1 MSRILV
7 SVTPA
12 PGHVNPMLLIAEDL
26 AKRGHEVTFNTGEV
40 FREKAEA
47 AGLSFVPLQG
57 IANFDFHRLD
67 EVFPERKTFPGIQ
80 QVDYDMKHIF
90 GDMIPDQYRGMQE
103 IIDQQNIDLV
113 LVDLLFLGSFPLLM
127 KPKES
132 RPPVI
137 SCGIIVYWL
146 RTPETSPFTGPDSTP
161 EGLIRNAEH
170 NRQLGEALAGSTA
183 YVDEILKPF
192 GATDSVGLL
201 FDATCTR
208 PEVFLEYSAEEFE
221 YPIKNKQKNLHFVGP
236 LTPKVQGGAEEPDWL
251 KEIDGSKPVI
261 LVTQGTISNSD
272 FNQIVNPAIQA
283 LADADVQ
290 VIVTAGGGDVS
301 TIHSSPNARVERY
314 VSYHHVLP
322 KADIFITNG
331 GYNGVQ
337 QALSFGV
344 PVISGGTT
352 EDKPF
357 VSARV
362 AWSGGGINL
371 HTGTPTAEQ
380 IRAAVYEILADRK
393 YRDRAKELAK
403 SFAKYDSLATTSK
416 IVESTIAESTKEA
429 VSLIG
434 S

>member
-1 MSRILV
+1 
-7 SVTPA
+7 
-12 PGHVNPMLLIAEDL
+12 MLLIAQDL
-26 AKRGHEVTFNTGEV
+26 AERGHEVTFNSGEG

-57 IANFDFHRLD
+57 IANFDYRQMD
-67 EVFPERKTFPGIQ
+67 EIFPERRTFPGIQ
-80 QVDYDMKHIF
+80 QVDYDMKHCF

-113 LVDLLFLGSFPLLM
+113 LVDLLFLGSFPLLL

-183 YVDEILKPF
+183 YVDDILKPF
-192 GATDSVGLL
+192 GASDSVGLL
-201 FDATCTR
+201 FDATCTW
-208 PEVFLEYSAEEFE
+208 PEIFLEYSAEEFE
-221 YPIKNKQKNLHFVGP
+221 YPIKNKHKNLHFVGP
-236 LTPKVQGGAEEPDWL
+236 LTPKVQDGLGEPAWL

-261 LVTQGTISNSD
+261 LVTQGTISNID
-272 FNQIVNPAIQA
+272 FNQIVNPAIKA
-283 LADADVQ
+283 LVDADVQ
-290 VIVTAGGGDVS
+290 VIVTAGGGDMS
-301 TIHSSPNARVERY
+301 TIHSSPNARVEPY
-314 VSYHHVLP
+314 VSYQQVLP
-322 KADIFITNG
+322 KVDILITNG

-344 PVISGGTT
+344 PVISGGIT

-357 VSARV
+357 VSVRV
-362 AWSGGGINL
+362 AWSGAGINL
-371 HTGTPTAEQ
+371 QTGTPTAEQ
-380 IRAAVYEILADRK
+380 IRAAVDEMLANRK
-393 YRDRAKELAK
+393 YSKRAKELAK
-403 SFAKYDSLATTSK
+403 SFANYDSLSTTSE
-416 IVESTIAESTKEA
+416 IVESTIAESKKKV
-429 VSLIG
+429 VSVVTWRWVI
-434 S
+434 

>member
-1 MSRILV
+1 
-7 SVTPA
+7 
-12 PGHVNPMLLIAEDL
+12 MLLIAQDL
-26 AKRGHEVTFNTGEV
+26 AERGHEVTFNSGEV
-40 FREKAEA
+40 FRGKAEA
-47 AGLSFVPLQG
+47 AGLSFVPLLG
-57 IANFDFHRLD
+57 IANFDYRQMD
-67 EVFPERKTFPGIQ
+67 EVFPERRTFPGIQ
-80 QVDYDMKHIF
+80 QVDYDMKHFF
-90 GDMIPDQYRGMQE
+90 GDMIPHQYRGMQE

-113 LVDLLFLGSFPLLM
+113 LVDLLFLGSFPLLL

-192 GATDSVGLL
+192 GASDSVGLL
-201 FDATCTR
+201 FDATCTW

-221 YPIKNKQKNLHFVGP
+221 YPITNKYTNLHFVGP
-236 LTPKVQGGAEEPDWL
+236 LIPKVQDGLGEAAWL

-261 LVTQGTISNSD
+261 LVTQGTISNID
-272 FNQIVNPAIQA
+272 FNQVVNPAIKA

-314 VSYHHVLP
+314 VSYKHVLP
-322 KADIFITNG
+322 KADILITNG

-362 AWSGGGINL
+362 AWSGAGINL
-371 HTGTPTAEQ
+371 QTGTPTAEQ
-380 IRAAVYEILADRK
+380 IRAAVDEMLADPK
-393 YRDRAKELAK
+393 YSKRAKELAK
-403 SFAKYDSLATTSK
+403 SFANYDSLSTTSE
-416 IVESTIAESTKEA
+416 IVESTIAESKKKVA
-429 VSLIG
+429 SLVK
-434 S
+434 

>member
-12 PGHVNPMLLIAEDL
+12 PGHVNPMLLIAEHL
-26 AKRGHEVTFNTGEV
+26 AKRGHDVTFNSGEI
-40 FREKAEA
+40 FRERAEA
-47 AGLSFVPLQG
+47 AGLRFVPLQG
-57 IANFDFHRLD
+57 IANFDFRRLD
-67 EVFPERKTFPGIQ
+67 EIFPERRTFLGIQ

-113 LVDLLFLGSFPLLM
+113 LVDLLFLGSFPLLL

-161 EGLIRNAEH
+161 EGLLRNVEH

-221 YPIKNKQKNLHFVGP
+221 YPIKNKLKNLHFVGP
-236 LTPKVQGGAEEPDWL
+236 LTPKAQAGAEEPDWL

-301 TIHSSPNARVERY
+301 TIDSSPNARVERY
-314 VSYHHVLP
+314 VSYHYVLP

-344 PVISGGTT
+344 PVISGGST

-357 VSARV
+357 VSARI
-362 AWSGGGINL
+362 AWSGAGINL

-380 IRAAVYEILADRK
+380 IRAAVDAILADRK
-393 YRDRAKELAK
+393 YRERAKELAK
-403 SFAKYDSLATTSK
+403 SFANYDSLATTSK
-416 IVESTIAESTKEA
+416 IVESTIAESTKE
-429 VSLIG
+429 VISSIG

>member
-1 MSRILV
+1 
-7 SVTPA
+7 
-12 PGHVNPMLLIAEDL
+12 
-26 AKRGHEVTFNTGEV
+26 
-40 FREKAEA
+40 
-47 AGLSFVPLQG
+47 
-57 IANFDFHRLD
+57 
-67 EVFPERKTFPGIQ
+67 
-80 QVDYDMKHIF
+80 MKHVF

-113 LVDLLFLGSFPLLM
+113 LLDLLFLGSFPLLLR
-127 KPKES
+127 PKQS
-132 RPPVI
+132 RPPIV

-183 YVDEILKPF
+183 YVSEILKTF
-192 GATDSVGLL
+192 GASDSVGLL

-221 YPIKNKQKNLHFVGP
+221 YPIKNKHKNLHFVGP
-236 LTPKVQGGAEEPDWL
+236 LTPKIQSGAEEPVWL

-272 FNQIVNPAIQA
+272 FNQIVNPTIQA
-283 LADADVQ
+283 LADSDVR

-301 TIHSSPNARVERY
+301 TIQSSPNAHVERY
-314 VSYHHVLP
+314 LPYHHVLP
-322 KADIFITNG
+322 RADMFITNG

-362 AWSGGGINL
+362 AWSGAGINL
-371 HTGTPTAEQ
+371 QTGTPTAEQ
-380 IRAAVYEILADRK
+380 IRAAVDEILADRK
-393 YRDRAKELAK
+393 YRKRAKELAK
-403 SFAKYDSLATTSK
+403 SFAKYDSLTTTSE
-416 IVESTIAESTKEA
+416 IIESTITESKKKA
-429 VSLIG
+429 LRLVG
-434 S
+434 H